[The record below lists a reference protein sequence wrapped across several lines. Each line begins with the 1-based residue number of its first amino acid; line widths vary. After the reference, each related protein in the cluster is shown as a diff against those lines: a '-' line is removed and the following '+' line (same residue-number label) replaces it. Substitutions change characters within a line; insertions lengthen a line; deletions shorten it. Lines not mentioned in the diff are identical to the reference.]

1 MLENEAINLEEYGKD
16 QNTFIS
22 QSSNLGASESEELG
36 INLEWQKIIIIYN
49 LSMCLNLF
57 FSDPKRST

>member
-16 QNTFIS
+16 QKKFIS

-36 INLEWQKIIIIYN
+36 INLEWPKIIIIYN

-57 FSDPKRST
+57 LSDP